1 MKNII
6 LRFLLLMVI
15 CFPVNSETSI
25 KPIIEGNVD
34 AKIKLI
40 VYESLTCSHC
50 AKFHKEIYPQL
61 KEQYIDTGL
70 VTIEFKS
77 FPLDI
82 IALNASKIAHC
93 RNDGKSEILHFLF
106 KNQNDWVK
114 GDTVEELNT
123 NLKKVLNKQKFSLN
137 FDKCLENKLVEDF
150 VLEDRIEA
158 VKKYKIN
165 ATPTIIINEEKF
177 DKPLNYKNL
186 KKILEKLI

>member
-177 DKPLNYKNL
+177 DNPLNYKNL